1 MAFLLHLQSEAVLIE
16 FRKKGLLYT
25 YYCLLS
31 GLFVKWEI
39 KWITILASLVD
50 PIGFG
55 AQGLRTKF
63 GVNLGWIILDQ
74 CFALFIF
81 ICMQGLQGSLSFI
94 NE

>member
-55 AQGLRTKF
+55 AQGLRTNVWCESWMDYF
-63 GVNLGWIILDQ
+63 GSMFCSLYIYLHARITRIT
-74 CFALFIF
+74 FIH
-81 ICMQGLQGSLSFI
+81 Q
-94 NE
+94 